1 LTKEEVL
8 ILGKTDAKDNPEML
22 YNGCER
28 DKGSNARLSGSAT
41 WLDRFVPETDQ
52 VWLFLFVTV
61 CIKKTQVEHKLQ
73 CWEIVKFYAS
83 I

>member
-1 LTKEEVL
+1 ML

-41 WLDRFVPETDQ
+41 WLDRFVPEMDQ

-61 CIKKTQVEHKLQ
+61 CIKKTQNTSCNAGKLSNFMHPSRQ
-73 CWEIVKFYAS
+73 
-83 I
+83 